1 MSFEF
6 DFAKRL
12 SLIAA
17 GNANLFHASFL
28 FDPEL
33 GNRFATHALPWICK
47 GVWRQARFDRSNG
60 TRPDNIK
67 CTRDVQLDH
76 VRKGDDREIEIA
88 IGRIPQRRTLCITPS
103 DDGDSPQDSNFAG
116 MISDGYATLINPSE
130 ATAEAAHA
138 AFDENETLSGRL
150 DNLHAMLEAKSD
162 QILNERERSI
172 YRARYLFP
180 ARKTKLKELTDRYGL
195 SEARISQIAT
205 EANKKVLAA
214 INPAE
219 CHQGGIRFPTYKT
232 IDDWCDE
239 LPRREGETACA
250 HHKRRQKVRR
260 EQITEWLDASDYNI
274 QRVRRALSAGITPED
289 VGTVLDI
296 PTTTT
301 EDPKH
306 NPAANLVKLVEYR
319 RAAVEQDRETKE
331 RLERYRALKQAEMLE
346 RCTRAT
352 LTLKGYEKAI
362 ELEQRTTEAE
372 SRPTVAEG
380 SDQTPS
386 ARKVSAA

>member
-1 MSFEF
+1 MHAAYIAEVKGVPFLKVGEDLELARRWRANGDEKARNRLVTSHLWLVLRAAKRAAWKYEIEWDFE
-6 DFAKRL
+6 KRL

-76 VRKGDDREIEIA
+76 VRKDDDREIEIA
-88 IGRIPQRRTLCITPS
+88 IGRMPQRRTLCITPS
-103 DDGDSPQDSNFAG
+103 DDGDSPQGSNFAG
-116 MISDGYATLINPSE
+116 MLSDGYATLINPSE

-138 AFDENETLSGRL
+138 AFEENETLSGRL

-162 QILNERERSI
+162 QILNEREREI

-214 INPAE
+214 INPSRVPSGWYSLSNLE
-219 CHQGGIRFPTYKT
+219 N
-232 IDDWCDE
+232 D
-239 LPRREGETACA
+239 RRL
-250 HHKRRQKVRR
+250 VR
-260 EQITEWLDASDYNI
+260 
-274 QRVRRALSAGITPED
+274 
-289 VGTVLDI
+289 
-296 PTTTT
+296 
-301 EDPKH
+301 
-306 NPAANLVKLVEYR
+306 
-319 RAAVEQDRETKE
+319 
-331 RLERYRALKQAEMLE
+331 
-346 RCTRAT
+346 
-352 LTLKGYEKAI
+352 
-362 ELEQRTTEAE
+362 
-372 SRPTVAEG
+372 
-380 SDQTPS
+380 
-386 ARKVSAA
+386 